1 MECAIKVM
9 TYRAAEAAEG
19 KVKAAK
25 AAKAA
30 KAMKDTVR
38 FGRLSKSILLRS

>member
-25 AAKAA
+25 AAKA
-30 KAMKDTVR
+30 MKDTVR